1 MNLFALI
8 VFLSCLVSFGMGI
21 HVLILDRHSAL
32 NRIFF
37 CLNMSFAIWSLAVV
51 FFITAPDAAA
61 CLTWDL
67 VASLGYY
74 SFASFVLHFFL
85 LFTGKTAFLRKWW
98 AYIVLYAPAIVL
110 IAAKATDNTLFL
122 NGYALSPYG
131 WMSDIRTQSSWF
143 LASVIQYI
151 VYCLIGFGL
160 CYRKWRLAQPA
171 RERKQARI
179 ILLSGLSAFLIGS
192 SLYFTSF
199 LFRID
204 MPDITVA
211 GLILWSVGIFY
222 GINRYRLLAISPT
235 TAAENILQTIMD
247 SVILVDEQGTM
258 LHANA
263 ATVSLA
269 GSGEALAGTPL
280 DRLFPQES
288 KINTAQLLHQLQQG
302 PVRNLEAEFLTGSGH
317 KVPVMISASECRDKD
332 DDVLGFVVVSKDIT
346 QLRDMEKRL
355 KHLAHHDALTNLP
368 NRLLLNDRLA
378 QAMARAERKKS
389 YFALALLDLDR
400 FKRINDVLGHNIGD
414 LLLIEIADR
423 LSGTVRQSDTVVRL
437 GGDEFVLLIDDLR
450 RPEHYEKV
458 AQKVLAC
465 ISEPCQIKSHNISV
479 TASMGI
485 SIYPDDGH
493 DMESLMKNADLAMYH
508 AKNHG
513 RNRCELFSTSMSMT
527 AIANVSLEERLSEA
541 LQNKE
546 LLLFYQPVIDLE
558 TGDII
563 GIEALLRWNHPEQ
576 GLIIPAKL
584 MQAAEDSGQIIP
596 IGEWVLET
604 ACRQASAW
612 HAAGFRDIQLSV
624 NLSFRQFQQ
633 QNLTGMILDVLKQ
646 AELEPEN
653 LLLEVTE
660 STVMADIDHAIHVI
674 NQLHAHGIRF
684 VIDDFGAGYSSL
696 LYLKKLPIYAVKLDR
711 FFTTDIADDPERAT
725 IVSAIIA
732 MAHSMKLKVIA
743 EGIENARQFERLRSL
758 DQQIIGSPVCDGVQG
773 YLFSKPVSGG
783 EIDSLLQKQH
793 WKKHMF

>member
-1 MNLFALI
+1 MNLFALT
-8 VFLSCLVSFGMGI
+8 VFLSFLISLGLGV
-21 HVLILDRHSAL
+21 HVLFLDRNAAL
-32 NRIFF
+32 NRVFF
-37 CLNMSFAIWSLAVV
+37 ALNMSFAIWSFGVV
-51 FFITAPDAAA
+51 FFIASPDAAG
-61 CLTWDL
+61 CLAWDL

-85 LFTGKTAFLRKWW
+85 VFTGKTGFLSKWW
-98 AYIVLYAPAIVL
+98 SYIILYAPAVVL
-110 IAAKATDNTLFL
+110 IAAKITADPFI
-122 NGYALSPYG
+122 NGYTLTSNG
-131 WMSDIRTQSSWF
+131 WVTDIRTESLWF
-143 LASVIQYI
+143 QASVAQYI
-151 VYCLIGFGL
+151 LYCLIGFAL
-160 CYRKWRLAQPA
+160 CLRKWHTAQTA

-179 ILLSGLSAFLIGS
+179 ILLAGLSAFVVGS
-192 SLYFTSF
+192 ASYFMSF
-199 LFRID
+199 LWNID
-204 MPDITVA
+204 MPDITVV
-211 GLILWSVGIFY
+211 GLILWSVGILY
-222 GINRYRLLAISPT
+222 GIQRYRIMVISPK
-235 TAAENILQTIMD
+235 TAAENILQTILD
-247 SVILVDEQGTM
+247 SVILVDTQGTI
-258 LHANA
+258 LHAN
-263 ATVSLA
+263 
-269 GSGEALAGTPL
+269 SGTERLTGLSEDELSGADL
-280 DRLFPQES
+280 DWLFPEDS
-288 KINTAQLLHQLQQG
+288 KIGMDQLLDLLEQG
-302 PVRNLEAEFLTGSGH
+302 PVNNLEAEFLNGSDER
-317 KVPVMISASECRDKD
+317 VPVMVSASECKNKD
-332 DDVLGFVVVSKDIT
+332 DEVLGYVIVSKDVT
-346 QLRDMEKRL
+346 KLRDMEMRL
-355 KHLAHHDALTNLP
+355 KHLTHHDALTNLP

-378 QAMARAERKKS
+378 QAIARAERKKT

-458 AQKVLAC
+458 AQKVLEC

-513 RNRCELFSTSMSMT
+513 KNRCELFSTSMSIT
-527 AIANVSLEERLSEA
+527 AIANVSMEERLSEA
-541 LQNKE
+541 LKKRE

-604 ACRQASAW
+604 ACRQANAW
-612 HAAGFRDIQLSV
+612 QASGFRDIQLSV

-633 QNLTGMILDVLKQ
+633 PDLTGMILDVLKQ
-646 AELEPEN
+646 AGIEPEN

-696 LYLKKLPIYAVKLDR
+696 LYLKMDR

-758 DQQIIGSPVCDGVQG
+758 DQQFIGSPVCDGVQG
-773 YLFSKPVSGG
+773 YLFSKPVSGDEMNG
-783 EIDSLLQKQH
+783 LLAQPRWKQGI
-793 WKKHMF
+793 F